1 MFSSRNKNYKVS
13 LDNEDL
19 VTPEETLLDSGS
31 DYSDM
36 EKPIPGLTFRN
47 FLIFFGGLFIILT
60 LVVFKIA
67 IIEHDAFAKL
77 AFQNKS
83 ANFPLPPPRG
93 LIVDR
98 NNQPLVKNVP
108 VFNLLAV
115 ARELKENTDSLDGYI
130 DQVAA
135 ILGQD
140 KNILGRFIRDGIKT
154 SSTFFVALNLTKDH
168 ALALQYS
175 EFPGFY
181 VVPNTKRDYIDGIKI
196 SQVVGYTGKVS
207 KEDLT
212 DNYYFPTDVIGRL
225 GIESQYENYLRGTH
239 GNIFFSR
246 AEGDYTTK
254 APVPGETVKLNIDH
268 DLQIKLH
275 DEIFE
280 VLRESGLARAAGII
294 QDPAN
299 GEVLALVSFP
309 TFDNN
314 IFSSGVS
321 AADYKRLFENP
332 AKPLFNRIISGQYN
346 PGSTIKPFIGMAALQ
361 EGIITPDDTIRDCVS
376 LVVLNPFDRNSPYV
390 FKNWRQDYGLFN
402 LRRAIAQS
410 CNVFFFTVG
419 GGPPAGGG
427 KISGLGAEKIGKY
440 LTDGLA
446 NVKLGVDLPGEEHG
460 FVPSPDWKLQTRGE
474 NWYQG
479 DTYNISVGQ
488 GDLLVTPLWLN
499 SYVSAI
505 ANGGTIYKPIVAQR
519 VIDDKNNDLKVF
531 KEEAIKKLPFR
542 DDVVQEMKSDME
554 ETVISGTAGIL
565 KDLPVRSGAK
575 TGTAEVVKGK
585 SINSL
590 FTAFAPFDNPEI
602 NITVLIEGSASNQG
616 LAIRTAHNVL
626 KWYFSEHANLSSY
639 PQ

>member
-154 SSTFFVALNLTKDH
+154 SSTFFVALNLTKDQ

-246 AEGDYTTK
+246 AEGDYITK

-314 IFSSGVS
+314 IFSSEVS
-321 AADYKRLFENP
+321 AAAYKKLFENQ
-332 AKPLFNRIISGQYN
+332 AKPLFNRIISGLYN
-346 PGSTIKPFIGMAALQ
+346 PGSTIKPLMGLASLEENIMSPA
-361 EGIITPDDTIRDCVS
+361 DSIRDCIN
-376 LVVLNPFDRNSPYV
+376 LVVPNPYDISSPYV
-390 FKNWRQDYGLFN
+390 FNNWRTEYGLFN
-402 LRRAIAQS
+402 LKKSIANS
-410 CNVFFFTVG
+410 CNIYFFTVG
-419 GGPPAGGG
+419 GGNGNI
-427 KISGLGAEKIGKY
+427 KGLGVEKIDRY
-440 LTDGLA
+440 LKASLADSVLGIDIAGETGGLI
-446 NVKLGVDLPGEEHG
+446 PTPE
-460 FVPSPDWKLQTRGE
+460 WKLREKGE
-474 NWYQG
+474 PWYLG
-479 DTYNISVGQ
+479 DTYNISIGQ
-488 GDLLVTPLWLN
+488 GDLLVTPLWIN
-499 SYVSAI
+499 SYISGI
-505 ANGGTIYKPIVAQR
+505 ANGGTIYKPYIARQIVDEGGR
-519 VIDDKNNDLKVF
+519 MI
-531 KEEAIKKLPFR
+531 EEFESEPISTLPFSKKNI
-542 DDVVQEMKSDME
+542 DIMKEAMS
-554 ETVISGTAGIL
+554 ETVISGTAQIL
-565 KDLPVRSGAK
+565 KGLPVKAAAK
-575 TGTAEVVKGK
+575 TGTAEVVKGR

-590 FTAFAPFDNPEI
+590 FTVFAPYDNPKI
-602 NITVLIEGSASNQG
+602 AMTVLVEGSASNQG
-616 LAIRTAHNVL
+616 LAIRAAYNTL
-626 KWYFSEHANLSSY
+626 KWYFGR
-639 PQ
+639 